1 METVILLPP
10 APRPARRVVLAE
22 GYAAS
27 YIALGP
33 KSSEYATVFLHG
45 FGGNLLSWQAN
56 LTAIAGTRSIAIDLP
71 GHGGSDLPLNL
82 RDISDYAAW
91 LMAVLDALDVKRAH
105 IVAHS
110 LGGWIA
116 LETARQHSDR
126 VAGLSL
132 IASAGLHRN
141 LDILRLLKILDV
153 TNPVAQTDA
162 VEWLLSGSSVD
173 LPLVA
178 RALLRQMESD
188 VVRRCLQHI
197 LDETIVP
204 AFDPSLPALDWS
216 DLDMPMQV
224 LCGAGDAVIAPPHG
238 DGDFNA
244 GGQLYFIPDAG
255 HMVHLQQPEYV
266 NRLLQ
271 EFASRLK

>member
-1 METVILLPP
+1 METVVLLPP

-33 KSSEYATVFLHG
+33 KSSEHATVFLHG

-56 LTAIAGTRSIAIDLP
+56 LTAIAGTRSMAIDLP
-71 GHGGSDLPLNL
+71 GHGGSDLPLRL
-82 RDISDYAAW
+82 RNISDYAAW
-91 LMAVLDALDVKRAH
+91 LMSVLDALDVKRAH

-116 LETARQHSDR
+116 LEAARQHSDR

-141 LDILRLLKILDV
+141 LDILRLRKILDV
-153 TNPVAQTDA
+153 TNPSAQADA

-173 LPLVA
+173 LSLVA
-178 RALLRQMESD
+178 PAFLRQMESD
-188 VVRRCLQHI
+188 MARCCLQHI

-204 AFDPSLPALDWS
+204 AFDPSLPTLDWF
-216 DLDMPMQV
+216 DLDMPIQV
-224 LCGAGDAVIAPPHG
+224 LCGVGDAVIAPPRS
-238 DGDFNA
+238 DNDYKVR
-244 GGQLYFIPDAG
+244 GQLHFVQDAG
-255 HMVHLQQPEYV
+255 HMVHLQQPEHV

-271 EFASRLK
+271 EFAASLK